1 MSGSTYHRG
10 KDIRTTDF
18 GFNQPNC
25 AVVFILG
32 KVRIFANGFFRDFDE
47 TRFHVKRITPFYRRS
62 SLTARRLSK
71 QAQQV
76 LPAESSKI

>member
-1 MSGSTYHRG
+1 
-10 KDIRTTDF
+10 
-18 GFNQPNC
+18 
-25 AVVFILG
+25 
-32 KVRIFANGFFRDFDE
+32 
-47 TRFHVKRITPFYRRS
+47 VKRITPFYRRS